1 MCGWVTLKQRKM
13 SKGFRGVD
21 LSTMSMGG
29 FVFPKNSKKENEK
42 ETGVDTDESSAS
54 ESSIK
59 K

>member
-13 SKGFRGVD
+13 NKGFRGID
-21 LSTMSMGG
+21 LSTMPMGG
-29 FVFPKNSKKENEK
+29 FIFPRKSKRENEK
-42 ETGVDTDESSAS
+42 ETVVDTDESSAS